1 MKSKYMIRSLGF
13 FVGEDLMRSL
23 DDPMREINSLADV
36 WRILELDV
44 IQNLL
49 LRCHY
54 NQSEV
59 ARRLGMSRSKLIAI
73 IKANGLINKPVNHI
87 VIRDEDM
94 DPIPKQIREGI

>member
-1 MKSKYMIRSLGF
+1 MRSKHMIRNLGF
-13 FVGEDLMRSL
+13 LIGEDLMRSL
-23 DDPMREINSLADV
+23 DDPIREINSLAEV

-73 IKANGLINKPVNHI
+73 IKNNGLISKPVNH
-87 VIRDEDM
+87 VVVRDEDL